1 MAPCGAPST
10 RRSDEARRVLAE
22 LDAAGV
28 NLDDVTAQLEVDG
41 VKSFTDSFD
50 SLLGTIA
57 ENMEALRARG
67 AA

>member
-1 MAPCGAPST
+1 V
-10 RRSDEARRVLAE
+10 DEDVDGARRILHDLA
-22 LDAAGV
+22 DAGV

-41 VKSFTDSFD
+41 VKAFSDSFD
-50 SLLGTIA
+50 SLLETIA